1 MALKNIKTRVS
12 AVKKVVLKKAK
23 TAINKATKSAKISLK
38 SKSTTAS
45 NGKSKSIV
53 SKSAIKKADTS
64 KLIKKTKT
72 PAPVKTIRK
81 IEEEHKIKKSPAV
94 KPVLKTETPV
104 NYTQPA
110 NLAPTKVKS
119 ILVSQPKPESE
130 KNPYS
135 ELSKKMSVRMDFR
148 PFIQIDGLSAI
159 DFRLQRVNILDHN
172 AVILTSRSAVN
183 HFFRMC
189 NEMRITVPETMKYFC
204 LSESTAYYLQNYVQ
218 YRKRKI
224 FFGHQTISDL
234 VEVIKKHREDN
245 FLLPVSD
252 IHKEQIVDLLDN
264 LGVKYTK
271 AIFYKT
277 VSSNIKDIDVSA
289 QYDILVFFAPAG
301 IKSLLQN
308 FPKFKQGNI
317 RIAAFGPTTAQAIK
331 EAGLRLDIYAPT
343 QQAPSMTMALEQ
355 YMKEANKR

>member
-12 AVKKVVLKKAK
+12 AVRKVVLKKAK
-23 TAINKATKSAKISLK
+23 KAIKTATDSAKNSLK
-38 SKSTTAS
+38 SKNS
-45 NGKSKSIV
+45 KSKV
-53 SKSAIKKADTS
+53 TEAKSNKS
-64 KLIKKTKT
+64 
-72 PAPVKTIRK
+72 KTI
-81 IEEEHKIKKSPAV
+81 AN
-94 KPVLKTETPV
+94 KPVLLPKANKKAEVPAIPTNIANPKAIKETKAPAKKV
-104 NYTQPA
+104 EEAINYTQPA
-110 NLAPTKVKS
+110 NLTPTKVKS

-135 ELSKKMSVRMDFR
+135 ELSKKMNVRMDFR
-148 PFIQIDGLSAI
+148 PFIQIDGLPAV
-159 DFRLQRVNILDHN
+159 DFRLQRVNILDHS

-234 VEVIKKHREDN
+234 IEVIKKHKEDN

-264 LGVKYTK
+264 LGVRYTK

-277 VSSNIKDIDVSA
+277 VSSNIKDIEVNV

-301 IKSLLQN
+301 IKSLMQN

-331 EAGLRLDIYAPT
+331 ESGLRLDIYAPT

-355 YMKEANKR
+355 YMKEANKK

>member
-1 MALKNIKTRVS
+1 MALKKIKTRVS
-12 AVKKVVLKKAK
+12 AVRKAVLKNAK
-23 TAINKATKSAKISLK
+23 KAINKAATSAKNSLK
-38 SKSTTAS
+38 SK
-45 NGKSKSIV
+45 NSKSSAAAVKSSKAKAAPPKKEIAKKPIV
-53 SKSAIKKADTS
+53 AVKQTAAVLVKPKKA
-64 KLIKKTKT
+64 IEKK
-72 PAPVKTIRK
+72 
-81 IEEEHKIKKSPAV
+81 
-94 KPVLKTETPV
+94 ETPV
-104 NYTQPA
+104 VNFTQPA
-110 NLAPTKVKS
+110 NLPPTKVKS

-130 KNPYS
+130 KNPYA
-135 ELSKKMSVRMDFR
+135 ELSKKLNVRMDFR
-148 PFIQIDGLSAI
+148 PFIQIDGLPAV

-234 VEVIKKHREDN
+234 VEVIKKHKEDN

-264 LGVKYTK
+264 LGVKFTK

-277 VSSNIKDIDVSA
+277 VSSNIKDIDVNA

-301 IKSLLQN
+301 IKSLMQN

-331 EAGLRLDIYAPT
+331 ESGLRLDIYAPT

-355 YMKEANKR
+355 YMKEANKK

>member
-12 AVKKVVLKKAK
+12 AVRKVVLKKAK
-23 TAINKATKSAKISLK
+23 KAIKKATASAKNSLK
-38 SKSTTAS
+38 SKNS
-45 NGKSKSIV
+45 KSKISEP
-53 SKSAIKKADTS
+53 KSTKS
-64 KLIKKTKT
+64 KLVTKLTARGKASKNIELAPITDKKTNPIVVSEVKKT
-72 PAPVKTIRK
+72 VVK
-81 IEEEHKIKKSPAV
+81 
-94 KPVLKTETPV
+94 KTEVTI

-130 KNPYS
+130 KNPYA
-135 ELSKKMSVRMDFR
+135 ELSKKMNVRMDFR
-148 PFIQIDGLSAI
+148 PFIQIDGLPAV
-159 DFRLQRVNILDHN
+159 DFRLQRVNILDHS

-224 FFGHQTISDL
+224 FFGHQTITDL
-234 VEVIKKHREDN
+234 IEVIKKHKEDN

-264 LGVKYTK
+264 LGLKYTK
-271 AIFYKT
+271 AVFYKT
-277 VSSNIKDIDVSA
+277 VSSNIKDIDVNV

-301 IKSLLQN
+301 IKSLMQN

-331 EAGLRLDIYAPT
+331 ESGLRLDIYAPT

-355 YMKEANKR
+355 YMKEANKK

>member
-1 MALKNIKTRVS
+1 MALKKIKTRVS
-12 AVKKVVLKKAK
+12 AVRKVVLKRAKKAIK
-23 TAINKATKSAKISLK
+23 KATTSAKNSLK
-38 SKSTTAS
+38 SKSSKAKLAAEKS
-45 NGKSKSIV
+45 NKSKVIPDKKISTV
-53 SKSAIKKADTS
+53 EVKPAPKKMVTAPKAVPEAPKPKKVVEKKAA
-64 KLIKKTKT
+64 
-72 PAPVKTIRK
+72 PAI
-81 IEEEHKIKKSPAV
+81 
-94 KPVLKTETPV
+94 

-110 NLAPTKVKS
+110 NLPPTKVRS

-130 KNPYS
+130 KNPYA
-135 ELSKKMSVRMDFR
+135 ELSKKLNVRMDFR
-148 PFIQIDGLSAI
+148 PFIQIDGLPAV

-224 FFGHQTISDL
+224 FFGHQTIADL
-234 VEVIKKHREDN
+234 VEVIKKHKEDN

-252 IHKEQIVDLLDN
+252 IHKEQIVDMLDN
-264 LGVKYTK
+264 LGVKFTK

-277 VSSNIKDIDVSA
+277 VSSNIKDIEINE

-301 IKSLLQN
+301 IKSLMQN

-331 EAGLRLDIYAPT
+331 ESGLRLDIYAPT

>member
-1 MALKNIKTRVS
+1 MALKKIKTRVS
-12 AVKKVVLKKAK
+12 AVRKVVLKNAK
-23 TAINKATKSAKISLK
+23 KAINKAAASAKNSLK
-38 SKSTTAS
+38 SKNSKS
-45 NGKSKSIV
+45 NAPVAKSGKTKAMLSKKEIAKKSIV
-53 SKSAIKKADTS
+53 ATKETAKQTAEVVAKPKKAVE
-64 KLIKKTKT
+64 KKE
-72 PAPVKTIRK
+72 APV
-81 IEEEHKIKKSPAV
+81 
-94 KPVLKTETPV
+94 V
-104 NYTQPA
+104 NLTQPA
-110 NLAPTKVKS
+110 NLPPTKVKS

-130 KNPYS
+130 KNPYA
-135 ELSKKMSVRMDFR
+135 ELSKKLNVRMDFR
-148 PFIQIDGLSAI
+148 PFIQIDGLPAV

-234 VEVIKKHREDN
+234 VEVIKKHKEDN

-252 IHKEQIVDLLDN
+252 IHKEQIVDMLDN
-264 LGVKYTK
+264 LGVKFTK

-277 VSSNIKDIDVSA
+277 VSSNIKDIDVNA

-301 IKSLLQN
+301 IKSLMQN

-331 EAGLRLDIYAPT
+331 ESGLRLDIYAPT

-355 YMKEANKR
+355 YMKEANKK

>member
-1 MALKNIKTRVS
+1 MALKKIKTRVS
-12 AVKKVVLKKAK
+12 AVRKVVLKKAK
-23 TAINKATKSAKISLK
+23 KAINKAAASAKNSLK
-38 SKSTTAS
+38 SK
-45 NGKSKSIV
+45 NSKSNATAAKSSKGKIV
-53 SKSAIKKADTS
+53 SAKKEIAKTPIVVAKEIIKPLAETTVKPKKAVE
-64 KLIKKTKT
+64 KKENQ
-72 PAPVKTIRK
+72 I
-81 IEEEHKIKKSPAV
+81 
-94 KPVLKTETPV
+94 V
-104 NYTQPA
+104 NFTQPA
-110 NLAPTKVKS
+110 NLPPTRVKS

-130 KNPYS
+130 KNPYA
-135 ELSKKMSVRMDFR
+135 ELSKKLNVRMDFR
-148 PFIQIDGLSAI
+148 PFIQIDGLPAV
-159 DFRLQRVNILDHN
+159 DFRLQRVNILDYN

-234 VEVIKKHREDN
+234 VEVIKKHKEDN

-264 LGVKYTK
+264 LGVKFTK

-277 VSSNIKDIDVSA
+277 VSSNIKDIDVNA

-301 IKSLLQN
+301 IKSLMQN

-331 EAGLRLDIYAPT
+331 ESGLRLDIYAPT

-355 YMKEANKR
+355 YMKEANKK

>member
-12 AVKKVVLKKAK
+12 AVRKVVLKKAK
-23 TAINKATKSAKISLK
+23 KAIKKAAASAKNSLK
-38 SKSTTAS
+38 SKHS
-45 NGKSKSIV
+45 KSKISEPKSNTSKTSATKSVVV
-53 SKSAIKKADTS
+53 SKVHKKAEVMP
-64 KLIKKTKT
+64 IPAKKVN
-72 PAPVKTIRK
+72 PKTIK
-81 IEEEHKIKKSPAV
+81 AAKPSPTKKVEA
-94 KPVLKTETPV
+94 TI

-130 KNPYS
+130 KNPYA
-135 ELSKKMSVRMDFR
+135 ELSKKMNVRMDFR
-148 PFIQIDGLSAI
+148 PFIQIDGLPAV
-159 DFRLQRVNILDHN
+159 DFRLQRVNILDHS

-234 VEVIKKHREDN
+234 IEVIKKHKEDN

-277 VSSNIKDIDVSA
+277 VSSNIKDIDVDA

-301 IKSLLQN
+301 IKSLMQN

-331 EAGLRLDIYAPT
+331 ESGLRLDIYAPT

-355 YMKEANKR
+355 YMKEANKK

>member
-1 MALKNIKTRVS
+1 MALKKLKSKVS
-12 AVKKVVLKKAK
+12 AVKKVVIKKAK
-23 TAINKATKSAKISLK
+23 KAIKNATSSAKKSLK
-38 SKSTTAS
+38 SKPKK
-45 NGKSKSIV
+45 G
-53 SKSAIKKADTS
+53 SA
-64 KLIKKTKT
+64 TKT
-72 PAPVKTIRK
+72 VKAKTIEPKKPIVKVKTPSPKSTPVKS
-81 IEEEHKIKKSPAV
+81 EVAV
-94 KPVLKTETPV
+94 KPVAIVKKVKTEEVKTRPTV
-104 NYTQPA
+104 NIAQIIQPS
-110 NLAPTKVKS
+110 NLTPTKVKS
-119 ILVSQPKPESE
+119 VLVSQPKPESE
-130 KNPYS
+130 KNPYAD
-135 ELSKKMSVRMDFR
+135 LSKKMAVRMDFR
-148 PFIQIDGLSAI
+148 PFIQIDGLPAVE
-159 DFRLQRVNILDHN
+159 FRLQRVNILDHS
-172 AVILTSRSAVN
+172 AIILTSRSAVN

-234 VEVIKKHREDN
+234 VDVIKKHKEEN

-252 IHKEQIVDLLDN
+252 IHKEQIVDMLDN

-271 AIFYKT
+271 AVFYKT
-277 VSSNIKDIDVSA
+277 VSSNIQDIDVTA

-317 RIAAFGPTTAQAIK
+317 RIAAFGPTTALAIK

-355 YMKEANKR
+355 YIKDANKR